1 MAHQLLTLVSLS
13 SNCFLLLLAPFLL
26 LLISIKLVLS
36 KRSVRGLPPSPW
48 KLPIIGNLHQLGLL
62 AHQSLHK
69 LSMKHGPL
77 MFLKLGQVP
86 TLVVS
91 SSKMAREIM
100 KTHDLVFASRPVLKA
115 SHTVLFGN
123 NDLAFAPYGEYW
135 RQMRKICV
143 THLLS
148 MRRVQLFQAAR
159 EKEVAHLMDKIV
171 SHASSHPFKALNMSQ
186 LLFCFTND
194 MLCRAILGEFSRDQ
208 EGRNETFLEMIEENM
223 ILFSGFN
230 LEDYFP
236 SLGWL
241 TSLLGLDE
249 RAKRNFRR
257 WDGVLSQMIEEHK
270 NKKDGN
276 LKDEDFVDV
285 LLSLKKDP
293 SLDFSLN
300 DEHIKAL
307 LVDMFAAGTDTSYI
321 VLEWGMAE
329 LIRNPNVM
337 KKLQDEIND
346 IASGQSMVN
355 EDDLSEMRYL
365 KAVIKE
371 ILRLHPPVP
380 LLLPRESMDSCQI
393 EGYEIPNQC
402 RVLINYWAVARDHNI
417 WDMPNEFIPERFVNN
432 TIDFKGQDFEYIPF
446 GSGRRIC
453 PGIGFSIP
461 TVELALANLAFKF
474 EWKLPDDHVGQLD
487 MTEAPGLTTKMMKN
501 LYLVPKPYF

>member
-1 MAHQLLTLVSLS
+1 MHNL
-13 SNCFLLLLAPFLL
+13 LLLLAPFLL
-26 LLISIKLVLS
+26 FVLSIKLVLS
-36 KRSVRGLPPSPW
+36 KRSVRGLPPSAW
-48 KLPIIGNLHQLGLL
+48 KLPIVGNLHQLGLL

-69 LSMKHGPL
+69 LSMKYGPL

-91 SSKMAREIM
+91 SAQMAREIM

-115 SHTVLFGN
+115 SHTVLYGN
-123 NDLAFAPYGEYW
+123 NDLALAPYGEYW

-148 MRRVQLFQAAR
+148 MRRVHSFQAAR

-171 SHASSHPFKALNMSQ
+171 SHVSSHPLKALNMSRV
-186 LLFCFTND
+186 LFCFTND

-208 EGRNETFLEMIEENM
+208 EGRNEIFLEMIEENM

-241 TSLLGLDE
+241 TSLLGFDE

-276 LKDEDFVDV
+276 LKDDDFVDV

-293 SLDFSLN
+293 DLDFSLN

-307 LVDMFAAGTDTSYI
+307 LVDMFSAGIDTSYI
-321 VLEWGMAE
+321 VLEWSMAE
-329 LIRNPNVM
+329 LVRNPDVM
-337 KKLQDEIND
+337 KKLQDEINGL
-346 IASGQSMVN
+346 ASGKSMVN
-355 EDDLSEMRYL
+355 EDDLSKMRYL

-371 ILRLHPPVP
+371 ILRLHPPAP
-380 LLLPRESMDSCQI
+380 LLLPRESIGSCQI
-393 EGYEIPNQC
+393 EGYKIPDQC
-402 RVLINYWAVARDHNI
+402 RVFINCWAITRDPKV
-417 WDMPNEFIPERFVNN
+417 WDMPDNFIPERFVNN

-461 TVELALANLAFKF
+461 LVELALANLVFKF
-474 EWKLPDDHVGQLD
+474 EWKLPDDHVGEVD

-501 LYLVPKPYF
+501 LCLVPKPCF